1 MRKNLI
7 VLVLGIAVATTMAM
21 AESWTGYVSDAKC
34 GAKHNKGTQ
43 ADVNCVNACIKGGSE
58 AVLVVGDKVVPIA
71 NKDKVADFH
80 GKKVTVTGKLDG
92 DKITVESAKA
102 AQ

>member
-7 VLVLGIAVATTMAM
+7 VLVLGIAVATSMAM

-71 NKDKVADFH
+71 NKDKVAEFH
-80 GKKVTVTGKLDG
+80 GKKVTVTGTLEG
-92 DKITVESAKA
+92 EKITVESAKA

>member
-7 VLVLGIAVATTMAM
+7 VLVLGIAVATSMAM

-71 NKDKVADFH
+71 NKDKVAEFH

-92 DKITVESAKA
+92 EKITVESAKA